1 MNPANG
7 NSNASILNGAGNA
20 FPMYG
25 TGNIFYAQLG
35 FKMKDDLIGKTSLMP
50 YVSIQHAN
58 YDRLNDAMNFYD
70 LGVNWILAGHTSKF
84 TLSYQ
89 NRPVYDTSGDLIMHK
104 DAIVAQYQVFF
115 Y

>member
-1 MNPANG
+1 
-7 NSNASILNGAGNA
+7 
-20 FPMYG
+20 
-25 TGNIFYAQLG
+25 
-35 FKMKDDLIGKTSLMP
+35 MKDDLIGKTSLIP

-70 LGVNWILAGHTSKF
+70 LGVNWLLAGHTSKL

-89 NRPVYDTSGDLIMHK
+89 NRPVYDTAGDLIKHK
-104 DAIVAQYQVFF
+104 DVIVAQYQVFF